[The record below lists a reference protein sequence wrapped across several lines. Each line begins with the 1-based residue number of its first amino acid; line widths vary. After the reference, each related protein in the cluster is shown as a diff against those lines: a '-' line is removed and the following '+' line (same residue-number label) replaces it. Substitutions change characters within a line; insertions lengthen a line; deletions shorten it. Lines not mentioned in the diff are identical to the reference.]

1 MQNYQCPNCGEI
13 LQASANSVICCPACG
28 TTLAT
33 PPESVPAD
41 VPQEGEKQTASR
53 KPGRT
58 KVLALVL
65 LAVLLLG
72 GGTIFALWQGG
83 VFPAEKETAAVSE
96 ENKDKTAD
104 VIEKE
109 FREFYALYQ
118 QWFNLNYIFDHMQD
132 TTNATSRI
140 SEEEGV
146 CVEYTLY
153 KMGKDNIH
161 SLQDLKQAFMPYCTE
176 EYYDD
181 FAYLTH
187 PVEETNFPV
196 HYIEKDGDLYLETLP
211 TGWEPVEP
219 FPETM
224 VVKRIDD
231 KRYTVTVEAN
241 SYSGPIE
248 YSVEIVWTS
257 QKQSDGTWKFCAENM
272 EELGA
277 KKVVRAVHGNSVS
290 VYKKPDQN
298 STVIMTIANG
308 TQVIEKKGEG
318 GWSEIQDKEKEFTG
332 WVLQENLLYLYEV
345 EEESEAAHETENTS
359 EKRDDWRTA
368 YSAYLHKA
376 LQDGTYTS
384 SAYFR
389 LCYITGDDIPE
400 LVVAEGSGHISA
412 VNIFTCRGTEVV
424 QLDESHGGYGSLYY
438 SPYENVLVLHNYIN
452 GDPRTYTTVADV
464 GAEEGKWQCA
474 WYEDEDTC
482 WEVNGVEVSQS
493 VFEEAYQENVPQVL
507 GAFDGEIASP
517 LTEENIDSEMRVPQ
531 EVGFYTV
538 NTKKDDLR
546 VRYTPSAETED
557 SVAGFLPKGTRVYVS
572 ACRGDWAFVRVGD
585 VSGWVAKS
593 FLQRIS

>member
-58 KVLALVL
+58 KVVALVL

-72 GGTIFALWQGG
+72 GGTFFALWQGG
-83 VFPAEKETAAVSE
+83 VFPAEKEIAAVSGE
-96 ENKDKTAD
+96 SKDETAD

-118 QWFNLNYIFDHMQD
+118 QWFNLNYIMKNLQD
-132 TTNATSRI
+132 TTNYITPQEAYC
-140 SEEEGV
+140 EGH
-146 CVEYTLY
+146 TLY
-153 KMGKDNIH
+153 KMGRDNIH
-161 SLQDLKQAFMPYCTE
+161 SLQDLKQAFLPYCTE
-176 EYYDD
+176 EYYDTFPL
-181 FAYLTH
+181 FARGEDAEDAHFGYT
-187 PVEETNFPV
+187 ERGGE
-196 HYIEKDGDLYLETLP
+196 LYLELLP
-211 TGWEPVEP
+211 SGYEHVEADLQTVQVKLTG
-219 FPETM
+219 
-224 VVKRIDD
+224 DAQ
-231 KRYTVTVEAN
+231 YTVTAQAN
-241 SYSGPIE
+241 CYNDGPT
-248 YSVEIVWTS
+248 EIVEMTWTS
-257 QKQSDGTWKFCAENM
+257 RRQPDGTWKFCAENM
-272 EELGA
+272 EYLGIEM
-277 KKVVRAVHGNSVS
+277 VVRGKTGSEVPIYESPDGNGAVLSAVAAGTVVLQTEHDGNWV
-290 VYKKPDQN
+290 KIQN
-298 STVIMTIANG
+298 SDKTVI
-308 TQVIEKKGEG
+308 
-318 GWSEIQDKEKEFTG
+318 G
-332 WVLQENLLYLYEV
+332 WVSQEDVRYPFETD
-345 EEESEAAHETENTS
+345 EAQEPETMQQTAADS
-359 EKRDDWRTA
+359 GSWRTA

-389 LCYITGDDIPE
+389 LCYITEDDIPE

-546 VRYTPSAETED
+546 VRYAPSAETED
-557 SVAGFLPKGTRVYVS
+557 SVVGFLPKGTRVYVS